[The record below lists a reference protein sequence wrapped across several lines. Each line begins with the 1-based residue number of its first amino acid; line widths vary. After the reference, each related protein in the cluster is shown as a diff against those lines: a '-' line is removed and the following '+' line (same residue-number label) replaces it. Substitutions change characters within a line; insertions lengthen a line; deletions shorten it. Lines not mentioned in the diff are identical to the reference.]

1 MKLQSILP
9 AFLFVAVAS
18 MSFGAQADETEKK
31 SQPENMMKR
40 PHSHM
45 EEKGGMV
52 AKPKASAAAPDEKPQ
67 EAADA
72 ATGGKKKPQKDSH
85 FHPRDG
91 GK

>member
-1 MKLQSILP
+1 MKSQSILP

-18 MSFGAQADETEKK
+18 MSFGAQAEDAEKK
-31 SQPENMMKR
+31 APAEHMMKQ

-45 EEKGGMV
+45 EEKGGMA
-52 AKPKASAAAPDEKPQ
+52 AKPKASASAPDEKPE

-72 ATGGKKKPQKDSH
+72 AKGGKKKPQKDSH
-85 FHPRDG
+85 SHPRDG